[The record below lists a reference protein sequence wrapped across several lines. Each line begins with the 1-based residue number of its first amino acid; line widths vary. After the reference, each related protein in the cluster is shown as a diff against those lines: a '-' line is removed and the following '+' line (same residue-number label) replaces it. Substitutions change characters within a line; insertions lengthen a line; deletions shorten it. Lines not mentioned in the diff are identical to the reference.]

1 MTEEKAEKKE
11 VQKKEEKEN
20 VSQKE
25 SVQGKEVK
33 DISLENEK
41 KETTDKKKKVSEIK
55 VLSFLIIAL
64 CIGYVVSLEDARESL
79 FSFFSKDNAKKLS
92 VVETV
97 DATNVDQ
104 FSYAVGT
111 LFAESLS
118 ESLDQAKQ
126 EGEEVNRDILVQAI
140 SERLLL
146 SEEKSAMTKEQVEE
160 VITAKQ
166 TMMQESLEKE
176 KQENIV
182 AGEKYREEYQ
192 SREGVKKTKSG
203 VLYSVVKSGNGALV
217 GTKTALVQ
225 YKGSLV
231 DGTVF
236 DSSENSGGESVPFSS
251 EQVIPGLGELL
262 SLMRVGDEWEIV
274 IPYDLAYGEQG
285 AGGVVGP
292 GETLIFTVSVTG
304 IQS

>member
-1 MTEEKAEKKE
+1 MNQGKEEKKGEQKEKKE
-11 VQKKEEKEN
+11 KKNIDQEETENKESEKEEN
-20 VSQKE
+20 
-25 SVQGKEVK
+25 
-33 DISLENEK
+33 NEK
-41 KETTDKKKKVSEIK
+41 KETRKKSKKVSEIK
-55 VLSFLIIAL
+55 VLSLLIGAL
-64 CIGYVVSLEDARESL
+64 CIGYIVSLENVRES
-79 FSFFSKDNAKKLS
+79 FVSFFSKDEVKKLS
-92 VVETV
+92 VVETIDV
-97 DATNVDQ
+97 TNVNQ
-104 FSYAVGT
+104 FSYAVGA

-140 SERLLL
+140 YEKLL
-146 SEEKSAMTKEQVEE
+146 SSEGKPAMTKEQIEE
-160 VITAKQ
+160 IITAKQ
-166 TMMQESLEKE
+166 AMMQENLEKE

-182 AGEKYREEYQ
+182 AGEKYREEYEK
-192 SREGVKKTKSG
+192 REGVKKTKSG
-203 VLYSVVKSGNGALV
+203 VLYSIVKSGNGALV

-236 DSSENSGGESVPFSS
+236 DSSENNEGESVPFSS

-304 IQS
+304 IQK